1 METERCES
9 SICVCLHVF
18 VFVMSRPGVPEPP
31 RRAVDDRGTLSHLSS
46 AAPLLCHGTGRGR
59 VVRNPGEPGGASP
72 TVSGNLTVCASHNL
86 LCAPLRRAQLFRRAL
101 VRMFE
106 SQDLDCVF
114 MELHI
119 NPRQR
124 RHMVLECVPLPRELG
139 DMAPIYYKVSRRA
152 ASSPSDDVAPSS
164 CNAAVCVVA
173 LRKPSWSAMK
183 NGP

>member
-1 METERCES
+1 MTEGH
-9 SICVCLHVF
+9 CLISPLQHHCCATGLDEDVWSEIQ
-18 VFVMSRPGVPEPP
+18 VSPAEP
-31 RRAVDDRGTLSHLSS
+31 RG
-46 AAPLLCHGTGRGR
+46 GGR
-59 VVRNPGEPGGASP
+59 SP

-152 ASSPSDDVAPSS
+152 ASSPSDDIAPSN
-164 CNAAVCVVA
+164 CEAVTQPFVW
-173 LRKPSWSAMK
+173 LPSESHH
-183 NGP
+183 GVR